1 MGKYLLEL
9 YLILLHLEIGA
20 HKYKA
25 KNTATLSLPVLGSL
39 ILHLFRLLI
48 QLSVWFG
55 VIRFY
60 VSNDNEVKVRSILIY
75 LGKYYFGRLIPPKVR
90 SSYTPLPKWWQN
102 SPSLQEKY
110 IIEKED
116 LYTMLMMCIKY
127 FAFISLVGVCKS
139 FPFILI
145 SLLLSMNTCM

>member
-1 MGKYLLEL
+1 MGKCFLEL
-9 YLILLHLEIGA
+9 YLILLTFS
-20 HKYKA
+20 
-25 KNTATLSLPVLGSL
+25 NSSTLSFPVLGSL
-39 ILHLFRLLI
+39 ILHLYTHKPSDSFR
-48 QLSVWFG
+48 

-90 SSYTPLPKWWQN
+90 SSYTPLPKGWQN

-116 LYTMLMMCIKY
+116 LYNAYDVHKVFC
-127 FAFISLVGVCKS
+127 FH
-139 FPFILI
+139 
-145 SLLLSMNTCM
+145 LSCRSM

>member
-90 SSYTPLPKWWQN
+90 LSYTPLPKGWQN

-116 LYTMLMMCIKY
+116 LYNAYDVHKVFC
-127 FAFISLVGVCKS
+127 FH
-139 FPFILI
+139 
-145 SLLLSMNTCM
+145 LSCRSM